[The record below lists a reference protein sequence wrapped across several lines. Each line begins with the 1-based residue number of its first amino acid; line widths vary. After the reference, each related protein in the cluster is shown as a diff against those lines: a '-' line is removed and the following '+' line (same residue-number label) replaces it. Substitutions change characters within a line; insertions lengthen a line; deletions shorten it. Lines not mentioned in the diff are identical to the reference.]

1 MFRKDSTNLWKNP
14 KLQVITNINFQHQN
28 WVHPQTIEQ
37 ICREKVGYLSKNSII
52 YIAPQDKKVL
62 KIIKN
67 ILKKN
72 PSKKVYASNW
82 KIIYKNKKLFYKDKK
97 NLLQINN
104 SFIKSSGLIKNLGL
118 AIKIALD
125 LNINKKVIKKTI
137 PKIKFEGRVQYIKKG
152 KLKKILKKREKLLL
166 DGCHS
171 EKSAKNLYSYLKE
184 LKEPIYGIWGMKK
197 DKSPDKFIKNFRNIF
212 KKVVTVTIPGESN
225 SIKDYQLKKVS
236 EDQGNFT
243 QTAKSLREALKKCSD
258 KNKKLIV
265 IFGSLYLVG
274 YALSKN

>member
-125 LNINKKVIKKTI
+125 LNINKKVIK
-137 PKIKFEGRVQYIKKG
+137 
-152 KLKKILKKREKLLL
+152 
-166 DGCHS
+166 
-171 EKSAKNLYSYLKE
+171 
-184 LKEPIYGIWGMKK
+184 
-197 DKSPDKFIKNFRNIF
+197 
-212 KKVVTVTIPGESN
+212 
-225 SIKDYQLKKVS
+225 
-236 EDQGNFT
+236 
-243 QTAKSLREALKKCSD
+243 
-258 KNKKLIV
+258 
-265 IFGSLYLVG
+265 
-274 YALSKN
+274 